1 MEEILSPGTSLSQIM
16 SIEES
21 DTGRKKLVTVHTQT
35 DFGPYSKFP
44 LQDGNAP
51 SSPNPG
57 PTVPKNQ
64 RLSSNKKGHR
74 YNTRYSTYSGNHGI
88 DNNAIDTV
96 DGSEISSNGGLEMN
110 GFPKRNLTLID
121 KDYTLFK
128 STILGRT
135 LWDSNI
141 NSDTSHNNSN
151 NYSH

>member
-1 MEEILSPGTSLSQIM
+1 MEEILSPGTSLSQIV

-44 LQDGNAP
+44 LQNGNAP
-51 SSPNPG
+51 SSPTSG
-57 PTVPKNQ
+57 PTVPSIQ
-64 RLSSNKKGHR
+64 RHSPDKRGHR
-74 YNTRYSTYSGNHGI
+74 YDTRYSKYYGNHGI

-96 DGSEISSNGGLEMN
+96 DGSEISSNRGVEMN
-110 GFPKRNLTLID
+110 GFPKRNITLID
-121 KDYTLFK
+121 KDYALYK

-135 LWDSNI
+135 LWDSNR
-141 NSDTSHNNSN
+141 NTDTSYKSDN